1 MNVAS
6 RNGSRSGSQCCR
18 RSKQTKT
25 AKIESS
31 FIPNGRFLA
40 SRVDNVGDEGG
51 EVVQVGATT
60 FGSDKVQPPA
70 L

>member
-1 MNVAS
+1 MAVDLVVSAVEGVNK
-6 RNGSRSGSQCCR
+6 R
-18 RSKQTKT
+18 RQQT
-25 AKIESS
+25 KIESS

-40 SRVDNVGDEGG
+40 SRVGNVGDEGG